1 MLEPVQGRFA
11 GERGAVGAAGGELA
25 GEHCQDGIVPDLV
38 VVDQVLIAQSN
49 PEHALSDQ
57 GCDLMLDALGI
68 AGVGEAGGKAPEE
81 MDGAIRGAK

>member
-1 MLEPVQGRFA
+1 MPASGAQS
-11 GERGAVGAAGGELA
+11 ERRAELA

-57 GCDLMLDALGI
+57 GCNLVLDALGI
-68 AGVGEAGGKAPEE
+68 ARVSEAGGKAPQEIN
-81 MDGAIRGAK
+81 GAICGAK